1 MAQQPFFSVVIPV
14 YNKAAYLR
22 TTVASVLAQ
31 TFHSFELVLIVDKST
46 DGSEEVAT
54 SLADPRITV
63 YNRDTP
69 GPGGYAARNLGVEK
83 AKAEWI
89 AFLDADDVWMPA
101 FLQQVHDAIATH
113 RDISLFCSGFLVGN
127 EQKSRPHMYYRRFE
141 AAGSHE
147 FDLQRFLLHKPIHT
161 SSVVIRRDL
170 LLSSGGF
177 PAGRFKRGGDSE
189 TWLRLMYTCKRGFW
203 VCYLGAR
210 YDNRVVDSV
219 INANKHYLANHP
231 VRQLVQ
237 QLLPTVHDKV
247 MRRALKRHSNSFMFP
262 SLRALG
268 RQHALSP
275 RHFGALFY
283 DRTLWRMSVAGM
295 FLLSLAP
302 RAAQRFFVNALKK

>member
-1 MAQQPFFSVVIPV
+1 MQPFFSVVIPV

-31 TFHSFELVLIVDKST
+31 TFQSFELLLVVDKST
-46 DGSEEVAT
+46 DDSQAIAMGFT
-54 SLADPRITV
+54 DPRITV

-69 GPGGYAARNLGVEK
+69 GPGGYAARNLGIEK
-83 AKAEWI
+83 ANTGWV
-89 AFLDADDVWMPA
+89 AFLDADDVWMPQ
-101 FLQQVHDAIATH
+101 FLQRVYDAIAAH
-113 RDISLFCSGFLVGN
+113 GDISLFCSGFLVGS
-127 EQKSRPHMYYRRFE
+127 EQKSRPHMYYRKFE
-141 AAGSHE
+141 TEGSHV

-170 LLSSGGF
+170 LVSSGGF

-189 TWLRLMYTCKRGFW
+189 TWLRLMYTCQRGFW
-203 VCYLGAR
+203 ICYLGER
-210 YDNRVVDSV
+210 YDNRVADSV
-219 INANKHYLANHP
+219 INANKHYLEDHP

-237 QLLPTVHDKV
+237 QLLPTVHDKG

-268 RQHALSP
+268 RQHTLSP
-275 RHFGALFY
+275 RHFGALYY
-283 DRTLWRMSVAGM
+283 DRTLWRSSVVGM

-302 RAAQRFFVNALKK
+302 GAVQRIFINALKK